1 MNEELKVII
10 KAEVDKYKKG
20 IEDAKKGTKEFSSAV
35 DKVKDV
41 ASKSFKA
48 VGKVV
53 ETAAKGIW
61 TATKTIAKGIGV
73 AATAIGALG
82 VKALNSYAD
91 YEQLVGGVETLFG
104 ESSQT
109 IQKYAAEAYKTAG
122 ISANDYMEQATS
134 FSASLLQS
142 LGGDTKAAAE
152 TTNMAII
159 DMADNANKMGTSLE
173 SIQDAYQGFAKQ
185 NYTMLDNL
193 KLGYGGTKEEMERLL
208 ADAEKI
214 SGVKYDISNLNDVY
228 QAIHIIQNELGI
240 TGTTAL
246 EASTTISGSIGMMK
260 SAWSNLLAG
269 LANGNADI
277 GGLVDNFTNSIV
289 TAADNIIPKLLTILP
304 NLTKGFQELVSRL
317 LPKIP
322 PIIQQILPT
331 LIAGAVGLIQ
341 GVVDVLPDLVA
352 VIVECLPTLIE
363 GIVTLINGIIEAL
376 PALIQPICEA
386 LPTLVPQLIEGFL
399 TLIISLCENFST
411 FIQPII
417 DMLPDLITNVV
428 DTLIANLPTLI
439 DGVIQLILGI
449 VGATGQIIEKLVP
462 MIPQIIMS
470 IVGAI
475 IDNLPAIIDGI
486 LQVIAAVL
494 DTLVTLVDSIWEML
508 CNCWD
513 WIVDNVLA
521 PIGNWVYENV
531 IKPIVDFFKGLWE
544 DVSGFFKNLW
554 DDITGIFKTAA
565 DWFYNNVIA
574 PVINFFKGVWDSVS
588 GFFSNLWS
596 DIKGIFGTVADWFKQ
611 HVTEPIAKFFKSMGD
626 KIKDIWNGIWN
637 AIKKVVNAIIGGING
652 MIRGVCSG
660 VNFVIRALNKIHF
673 DIPDWVPLVG
683 GKSFGFSIGEITAP
697 QIPLLAEGGILTKPT
712 LNIAGE
718 KGAEGVFPLTG
729 ANADGWMN
737 NLADKLADRLFA
749 NKGEAAPVFLQVDGR
764 TFAEISVDA
773 INALTRQRGGLAL
786 NLV

>member
-10 KAEVDKYKKG
+10 KAEVEKYKKG
-20 IEDAKKGTKEFSSAV
+20 IEDAKKGTKEFGSAV
-35 DKVKDV
+35 QKVEDV

-53 ETAAKGIW
+53 QTAAKGIW
-61 TATKTIAKGIGV
+61 TATKTIAKGIGI
-73 AATAIGALG
+73 AATAIGVLG
-82 VKALNSYAD
+82 AKALNSYAD
-91 YEQLVGGVETLFG
+91 YEQLTGGVETLFG
-104 ESSQT
+104 ESSKT

-122 ISANDYMEQATS
+122 ISANQYMEQATS

-173 SIQDAYQGFAKQ
+173 SIQNAYQGFAKQ

-228 QAIHIIQNELGI
+228 QAIHVIQGELGI
-240 TGTTAL
+240 TGTTAK
-246 EASTTISGSIGMMK
+246 EAFGTISGSINMMK
-260 SAWSNLLAG
+260 SAWQNLIAG
-269 LANGNADI
+269 IANGNADV
-277 GGLVDNFTNSIV
+277 GGLVDNFADSIV
-289 TAADNIIPKLLTILP
+289 IAADNIIPKLLTILP
-304 NLTKGFQELVSRL
+304 NLTRGFKELVSRL

-322 PIIQQILPT
+322 PIIQQILPI

-341 GVVDVLPDLVA
+341 GVVDALPDLASVF
-352 VIVECLPTLIE
+352 VDGMPVLID
-363 GIVTLINGIIEAL
+363 GIVTLINGIVEAL
-376 PALIQPICEA
+376 PDLTKPISEA

-399 TLIISLCENFST
+399 TLIISLCENFGAVV
-411 FIQPII
+411 QPII
-417 DMLPDLITNVV
+417 DILPDLITNIV
-428 DTLIANLPTLI
+428 DTLIANLPALI
-439 DGVIQLILGI
+439 DGVIQLVSGI
-449 VGATGQIIEKLVP
+449 VGATGQITDKLVP

-470 IVGAI
+470 IVGAV
-475 IDNLPAIIDGI
+475 IDNVPVIINGV
-486 LQVIAAVL
+486 LKVIDAVL
-494 DTLVTLVDSIWEML
+494 NTLITLVNSIWKMIG
-508 CNCWD
+508 NCWD

-521 PIGNWVYENV
+521 PIGNWVYQNV
-531 IKPIVDFFKGLWE
+531 IKPVVDLFKGLW
-544 DVSGFFKNLW
+544 N
-554 DDITGIFKTAA
+554 
-565 DWFYNNVIA
+565 
-574 PVINFFKGVWDSVS
+574 SVS

-596 DIKGIFGTVADWFKQ
+596 DIKGIFGTVAEWFKQ
-611 HVTEPIAKFFKSMGD
+611 HVTQPIANFFSNMG
-626 KIKDIWNGIWN
+626 KNIKNTWNDIWRT
-637 AIKKVVNAIIGGING
+637 IKNIINAIIGGING

-660 VNFVIRALNKIHF
+660 INFVIRALNKIHF
-673 DIPDWVPLVG
+673 DIPSWIPGVG
-683 GKSFGFSIGEITAP
+683 GKSFGFNVQQITAP
-697 QIPLLAEGGILTKPT
+697 QIPALAKGGILTKPT

-718 KGAEGVFPLTG
+718 AGPEGVFPLSG
-729 ANADGWMN
+729 AIADSWMN

-786 NLV
+786 NLA